1 LGCATLSFHS
11 TLPLAQMLIAPSPL
25 LGEQIGDAGVKHIA
39 NALMSNSSLTQ
50 LHLICAL
57 FFEPSFSFSF

>member
-1 LGCATLSFHS
+1 
-11 TLPLAQMLIAPSPL
+11 MLIAPSPL